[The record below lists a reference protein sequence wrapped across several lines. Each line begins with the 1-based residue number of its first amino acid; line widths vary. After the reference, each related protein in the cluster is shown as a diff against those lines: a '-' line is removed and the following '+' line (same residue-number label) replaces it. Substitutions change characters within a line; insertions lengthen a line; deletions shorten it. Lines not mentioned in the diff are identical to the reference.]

1 MPSTICSIENESVDN
16 HLLISILPSY
26 PLHFRSLGIF
36 ENFWD
41 FFSEEIDLIDGIN
54 APVYRSYRDLAA
66 ADLIW
71 TSWRRN
77 KN

>member
-26 PLHFRSLGIF
+26 PLHLRWEFLRL
-36 ENFWD
+36 
-41 FFSEEIDLIDGIN
+41 FSEEIDLIDGIN